1 MSPFWLTIVKLGTI
15 LVFAAQIVFYET
27 EKNTLFLLLAA
38 LALTIFACN
47 KNDSKNS
54 SDGNAKLQVY
64 LTDDPGNYDA
74 VFIDVQDVRIN
85 YSSDTTIG
93 WQSLAQVN
101 RGSYDLL
108 RLVNDRDTL
117 LGNADVNSG
126 RIEQIRLILGPNNY
140 VRVNGQNYTL
150 QTPSAQQSGLKLN
163 IHQSVNAGVLY
174 KLLMDFDV
182 ARSIVKTG
190 NGGYILKPAIR
201 TSLQAVGG
209 SIRGFVLPSAT
220 QTVVY
225 ALRGTD
231 TVTSTYTS
239 NGAYLIK
246 GLDAGSYNLYF
257 KPTDTTYRTQTKT
270 AIGVATNN
278 VTTVDTVRLVH

>member
-1 MSPFWLTIVKLGTI
+1 MTLKNTKRVIERFGLLVSPFWLTIVKLGTI

-150 QTPSAQQSGLKLN
+150 QTPSAHQSGLKLN

-239 NGAYLIK
+239 NGAFF
-246 GLDAGSYNLYF
+246 D
-257 KPTDTTYRTQTKT
+257 
-270 AIGVATNN
+270 
-278 VTTVDTVRLVH
+278 